1 MYLSERLEGLLADF
15 QPDPAHINT
24 NLSVSC
30 RQLFLLL
37 PFLHLLLC
45 IPSVFQVSQSDN

>member
-1 MYLSERLEGLLADF
+1 MYLSEIFESLLADF
-15 QPDPAHINT
+15 WRDPAHINT
-24 NLSVSC
+24 NLAVSC
-30 RQLFLLL
+30 RELFLLL